1 MLDYKMQLNQ
11 YKENKND
18 SINNNN
24 NGDNSKNKNDD
35 SNTIII
41 IIIVVIINSLFQPGD
56 FFAESTTALYSTLS
70 FLLLLTVFKKFS
82 NNRDLILGTFFS
94 LWPNGFF
101 RETKLA
107 IKNRRDLC
115 VFLYTSSFISLEIS
129 FAFKLSYSYF
139 VETLK

>member
-1 MLDYKMQLNQ
+1 MVCNFLSHKSFSQFHLWLILNIHVDIDTWRTVIRLFVSITQ
-11 YKENKND
+11 QSAVFHLTKCRD
-18 SINNNN
+18 S
-24 NGDNSKNKNDD
+24 
-35 SNTIII
+35 T
-41 IIIVVIINSLFQPGD
+41 
-56 FFAESTTALYSTLS
+56 LYSMLL
-70 FLLLLTVFKKFS
+70 FLLLLIAFKNFS